1 MTYCNAVTEFAL
13 RLKELRLQAGLS
25 QEALAARTDLS
36 QRTIARLESGRGS
49 KPSRTT
55 IRLLAQAFG
64 LTPAELIPNGGKDEA
79 A

>member
-1 MTYCNAVTEFAL
+1 MCTVVEQFAL
-13 RLKELRLQAGLS
+13 RLKELRLRAGLS

-49 KPSRTT
+49 KPSRPT

-64 LTPAELIPNGGKDEA
+64 ITPEDLLANGGTEA

>member
-1 MTYCNAVTEFAL
+1 MDRLAL
-13 RLKELRLQAGLS
+13 RLKELRLRAGLS
-25 QEALAARTDLS
+25 QEGLAARTDLS

-64 LTPAELIPNGGKDEA
+64 VTPEDLLANGGDDEA
-79 A
+79 AA